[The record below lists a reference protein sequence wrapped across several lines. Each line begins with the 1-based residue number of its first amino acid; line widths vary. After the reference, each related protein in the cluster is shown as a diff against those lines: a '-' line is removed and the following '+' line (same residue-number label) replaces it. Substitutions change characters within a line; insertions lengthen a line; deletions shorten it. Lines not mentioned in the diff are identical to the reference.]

1 MNLLILI
8 TNEKEPPTW
17 VTIRLYAEFS
27 LPTRGW
33 EGVSFKLWSCE
44 ASRWGFSWDP
54 KPGWSLI
61 SWAQGRTMAATH
73 SSTWRCR
80 KLFHVYL
87 KNKSWKKKKKKQ
99 HWASTFPSVLNYGNS
114 RLTRSRSMVLSR
126 HSSCAMTAWLEELVY
141 SREATSLATCRRVLP
156 KGSSSTPSVVSMG
169 FL

>member
-1 MNLLILI
+1 MRKSHPHESPLDYMQSSHC
-8 TNEKEPPTW
+8 PPEVGREFHSNSGLVRHRDEAFPETPNQ
-17 VTIRLYAEFS
+17 AE
-27 LPTRGW
+27 
-33 EGVSFKLWSCE
+33 VSFHGHRAEQWQQHTALLGGVGSC
-44 ASRWGFSWDP
+44 STYIW
-54 KPGWSLI
+54 KTNPG
-61 SWAQGRTMAATH
+61 R
-73 SSTWRCR
+73 R
-80 KLFHVYL
+80 
-87 KNKSWKKKKKKQ
+87 KKKTQ